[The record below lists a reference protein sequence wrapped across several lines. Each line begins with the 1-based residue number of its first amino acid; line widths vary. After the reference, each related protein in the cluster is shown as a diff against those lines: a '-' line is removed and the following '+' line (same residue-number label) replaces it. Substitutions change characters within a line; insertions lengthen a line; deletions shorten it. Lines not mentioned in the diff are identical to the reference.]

1 MRRWMLILAG
11 TLTCAAPA
19 AFGLDKSDFE
29 VKTTRDL
36 VNLCSAASGEDMY
49 EAAMGYCLGFVD
61 AAHDYHMVVSGD
73 DMLAP
78 VACPD
83 HEVTR
88 KEVVDAFLSWAG
100 ANGNMLDKEAPLQ
113 GLMRAAAAKWPC
125 SS

>member
-1 MRRWMLILAG
+1 MRHLTLWLAG
-11 TLTCAAPA
+11 ALLCATPA

-29 VKTTRDL
+29 MKTTRDL
-36 VNLCSAASGEDMY
+36 VGLCSASSGEDMY

-61 AAHDYHMVVSGD
+61 AAQDYHRVVTND

-78 VACPD
+78 VACPG
-83 HEVTR
+83 HMVTR
-88 KEVVDAFLSWAG
+88 REIVDAFLAWAG